1 MWELAR
7 RRGFGTPAGSGC
19 LIRDMIVQDSRD
31 DSPVFITPPS
41 GFYLRK
47 LLAWPGFGFYLHRHF
62 ALPGFGFCLHKPLG
76 GDLHENGH
84 FQTMTSRAP

>member
-1 MWELAR
+1 MCMWEGVPVWELAR

-47 LLAWPGFGFYLHRHF
+47 LLAWPGFGFYLHKLKRME
-62 ALPGFGFCLHKPLG
+62 ALKY
-76 GDLHENGH
+76 
-84 FQTMTSRAP
+84 FQ